1 MSKKILSSTLVLSPE
16 ITLFHTG
23 PSFAHG
29 PLPSVFYFALSGED
43 SLNTDPYNQ
52 LVQFLSD
59 YQIRVFS
66 LTLPGHEEGIPPS
79 QALDLWARDIHEGKD
94 PFLPFFDKVEESF
107 RHLVSQNI
115 IEEDKVAVAGL
126 SRGGFMAAH
135 LSARIPEF
143 KHLLCFA
150 PLIEL
155 NRIKEFHNLKDDPL
169 VASYHLDR
177 IADTLSSR
185 NIRIYIGN
193 RDIRVGTRASF
204 ELVEKLVDLAFEKKI
219 RTAPIELIL
228 TPSIGHQGH
237 GTPPE
242 TFKAG
247 AEWIAG
253 ILHAS

>member
-1 MSKKILSSTLVLSPE
+1 MSKKILSSALVLSPE

-43 SLNTDPYNQ
+43 SLDTDPYNQ
-52 LVQFLSD
+52 FVQFLAD

-79 QALDLWARDIHEGKD
+79 QALDLWARDIREGKD
-94 PFLPFFDKVEESF
+94 PFSPFFDKVEESF
-107 RHLVSQNI
+107 RYLVSQNI

-135 LSARIPEF
+135 LAARIPAF
-143 KHLLCFA
+143 KHILCFA
-150 PLIEL
+150 PLLEL
-155 NRIKEFHNLKDDPL
+155 NRVKEFHSLKDHPL
-169 VASYHLDR
+169 VANYHLDTV
-177 IADTLSSR
+177 ADKLCAH

-193 RDIRVGTRASF
+193 RDIRVGTKASF

-247 AEWIAG
+247 ADWI
-253 ILHAS
+253 IESLHVS